1 MFNIISQLDF
11 SDIES
16 LIYLIAAIILMAFL
30 LYLTLWLF
38 GEKEKLDLG
47 YFLKLAL
54 MALIIVIII
63 LATAA
68 AVGSLND
75 LYTNLANALGL
86 AQMIPV
92 LAFLIC
98 TYAIQYLLV
107 PYNDWKKAI
116 WITFV
121 AFCAFYAFNWFI
133 VQFGAQPLIP
143 EFGA

>member
-1 MFNIISQLDF
+1 MFNKISQNDF
-11 SDIES
+11 ADIES
-16 LIYLIAAIILMAFL
+16 LILLIAAIILMALL

-38 GEKEKLDLG
+38 GEKEKLDLS
-47 YFLKLAL
+47 YFLKLCL
-54 MALIIVIII
+54 MALIIVVII

-68 AVGSLND
+68 AVGSLNEIYPD
-75 LYTNLANALGL
+75 LPNALGL
-86 AQMIPV
+86 TQMIPV

-133 VQFGAQPLIP
+133 QELGAEALIP
-143 EFGA
+143 VY